1 MKRLMLAAFLGAIS
15 LAGCSGGGANVP
27 AGGSPCPAAT
37 GIFDGNA
44 KLVSPVP
51 GATGVP
57 ATVGALS
64 FTVSNP
70 ALRSGTVT
78 LWVAVGSGNAPV
90 VQGGPVTTGANGVS
104 TASLPVL
111 QAHTTYDARIDAH
124 LVDPSGNCVGA
135 VDGDLG
141 SFTTQ

>member
-1 MKRLMLAAFLGAIS
+1 MNSPICAAFLAA
-15 LAGCSGGGANVP
+15 LAVAGCSGGGATVT
-27 AGGSPCPAAT
+27 GGSAPCPVA
-37 GIFDGNA
+37 GVFDPNA
-44 KLVSPVP
+44 KLVSPAP

-57 ATVGALS
+57 VTVGALS

-78 LWVAVGSGNAPV
+78 LWIAVGSGNAPV
-90 VQGGPVTTGANGVS
+90 VQGGSITTDANGVS

-111 QAHTTYDARIDAH
+111 QRHTTYDARIHATPIG
-124 LVDPSGNCVGA
+124 PSGTCLGA